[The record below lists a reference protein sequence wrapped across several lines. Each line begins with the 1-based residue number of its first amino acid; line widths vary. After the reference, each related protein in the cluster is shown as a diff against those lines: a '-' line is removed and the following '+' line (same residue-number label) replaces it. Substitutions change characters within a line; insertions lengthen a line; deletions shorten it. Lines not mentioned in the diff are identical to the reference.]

1 MSDNIENHT
10 IALLREIREEIRD
23 MREQTNLI
31 PQIRADVTELQV
43 AVAVLSADMK
53 TVKKDVAELK
63 ETASIIE
70 GRLVRIEKQMGYVK
84 A

>member
-1 MSDNIENHT
+1 MPDNIESHT
-10 IALLREIREEIRD
+10 IVLLREIREEIRD
-23 MREQTNLI
+23 VREQTNLI